1 MYKIIKKIISSIFS
15 KNILLIIRQFIEKN
29 SYLKINI
36 NSKII
41 NFFCPNELT
50 KWRVKTLYEKEP
62 ETLDW
67 IDNFEQ
73 NKQIIF
79 WDIGANIGLYSIYA
93 SVKFKNINVIS
104 FEPSSSN
111 LRILSRN
118 ISINNLENKIKICQF
133 PLSNLT
139 NHFSMMRETF
149 FIEGGAMNT
158 FGNNIDFEGKKFES
172 KMNYSILGTNIKSLL
187 DQKILDLP
195 NYIKIDVDGTEHL
208 ILEGADNYLINP
220 NIKEILIEIN
230 ENFSDQKRNV
240 FEIMEK
246 NNFKFIWKR
255 NNIDFIENKNLNST
269 FNFLFSRNNVT
280 KY

>member
-1 MYKIIKKIISSIFS
+1 
-15 KNILLIIRQFIEKN
+15 
-29 SYLKINI
+29 
-36 NSKII
+36 
-41 NFFCPNELT
+41 
-50 KWRVKTLYEKEP
+50 
-62 ETLDW
+62 
-67 IDNFEQ
+67 
-73 NKQIIF
+73 
-79 WDIGANIGLYSIYA
+79 
-93 SVKFKNINVIS
+93 
-104 FEPSSSN
+104 
-111 LRILSRN
+111 
-118 ISINNLENKIKICQF
+118 
-133 PLSNLT
+133 
-139 NHFSMMRETF
+139 MRETF

-255 NNIDFIENKNLNST
+255 NNIDFIENKNLNNT